1 MRIKRASTHPTSHRL
16 NTLFLMKS
24 FAIPAT
30 LAALAMAATQAA
42 AAPTQASDMH
52 CHNVQGP
59 KKLSILTTGPRHFES
74 RSGVAIHKSSDGRYL
89 LHDGENSDDRFEFF
103 QCDSPPKGFKASS
116 KNVSRGQVRSE
127 KHPDK
132 CLTVGGV
139 DNRPRYNYEPELPDN
154 QEEGDFDTKNGVLSL
169 QPCSED
175 PRLQLWELIPDSNS
189 IFYIGSEGDML
200 RSKVSS
206 TYHHRVMY
214 SFPVMNPEKAP
225 GAPAMV
231 PICSSLNN

>member
-1 MRIKRASTHPTSHRL
+1 
-16 NTLFLMKS
+16 MKS

-42 AAPTQASDMH
+42 AAPMQAPDMH
-52 CHNVQGP
+52 CHRVQGP
-59 KKLSILTTGPRHFES
+59 KKLSILTTGPRHYES
-74 RSGVAIHKSSDGRYL
+74 RSGTAIHKSSDGRYL

-139 DNRPRYNYEPELPDN
+139 DNRPRYIYGPEFPDH
-154 QEEGDFDTKNGVLSL
+154 QKQGDFDTKNGVLSL